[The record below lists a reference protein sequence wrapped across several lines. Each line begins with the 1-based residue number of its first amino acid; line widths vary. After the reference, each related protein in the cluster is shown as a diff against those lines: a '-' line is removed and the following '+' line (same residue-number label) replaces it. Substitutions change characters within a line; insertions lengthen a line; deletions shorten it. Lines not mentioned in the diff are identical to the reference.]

1 MGPTRRG
8 GYLVYRINRGGWQS
22 VNPPAFAPHSDVGS
36 GQSLNQFWKA
46 TFTMPATVGS
56 TVEYYF
62 IADFNNRTRTFV
74 HSGNTVGTV
83 ESAAQANPFSFT
95 VAPPR
100 PVFTVNGANG
110 DYSKSNFYLDENNDP
125 TFPTS
130 PVRVNPGIAAQVAPR
145 SYRAACLSPQHGN
158 YSRGRLSCA
167 R

>member
-1 MGPTRRG
+1 MPTGRG
-8 GYLVYRINRGGWQS
+8 RGDGAVLLCHHLSNRS
-22 VNPPAFAPHSDVGS
+22 P
-36 GQSLNQFWKA
+36 
-46 TFTMPATVGS
+46 
-56 TVEYYF
+56 
-62 IADFNNRTRTFV
+62 TFV
-74 HSGNTVGTV
+74 YAGNTVGTV
-83 ESAAQANPFSFT
+83 ESALQANSFSFT